1 MRQDSFLKSAL
12 KPTIDGY
19 FEKLL
24 NVLKDYEVI
33 KASEILSPEDGDPD
47 YFYLENVILPEFDK
61 LKGI

>member
-1 MRQDSFLKSAL
+1 MGHDSFLKSAL

-33 KASEILSPEDGDPD
+33 KASEIPSPEDGGSRI
-47 YFYLENVILPEFDK
+47 YLPGKYGSSRVR
-61 LKGI
+61 